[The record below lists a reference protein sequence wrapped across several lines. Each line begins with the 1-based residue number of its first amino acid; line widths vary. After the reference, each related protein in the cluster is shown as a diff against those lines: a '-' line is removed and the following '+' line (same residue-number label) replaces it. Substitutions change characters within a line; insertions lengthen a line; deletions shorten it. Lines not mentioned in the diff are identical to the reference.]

1 MKRAAQ
7 TSYLPLLCK
16 GPPES
21 FHMPTINVTRFNT
34 SSSATEEDLI
44 QFRQD
49 VIALAELRGFRI
61 TYSAYEEEDERNIHP
76 QTGEHDKGRKPNS

>member
-1 MKRAAQ
+1 
-7 TSYLPLLCK
+7 
-16 GPPES
+16 
-21 FHMPTINVTRFNT
+21 MPTINVTRFNT

-61 TYSAYEEEDERNIHP
+61 TYSTYEEEHERNINP